1 MSDEHNKPPSR
12 KEFDDLNNEL
22 AGAGHAKAARFFGG
36 NGRPRSDREKARKR
50 GIERILSEL
59 ELLMLDPAYQAAFQA
74 ANDAIDGAQAV
85 LDAAL
90 LENARHIADLE
101 DRAVKLDD
109 GRAVFI
115 RPDGKGE
122 TADGE
127 IIPIEIMLTLDI
139 PPDAPTI
146 EEYRAARAR
155 QRRLAEHGEDIDKA
169 REEVNDPDNPASKE
183 RLDDITKEM
192 EDIQREIENRPSI
205 TASFNPVAASD
216 EADLPLDLGTAP
228 ILGR

>member
-1 MSDEHNKPPSR
+1 MSDDHNKPPSR
-12 KEFDDLNNEL
+12 IDFDDLNNEL
-22 AGAGHAKAARFFGG
+22 AGAGHAKAARFFDE

-50 GIERILSEL
+50 GIKRILSEL

-74 ANDAIDGAQAV
+74 ANDAIDGAQAA

-90 LENARHIADLE
+90 LENARYIADLE

-115 RPDGKGE
+115 RPDGRGE
-122 TADGE
+122 TANGE

-169 REEVNDPDNPASKE
+169 REEVSDPDNPASKE
-183 RLDDITKEM
+183 RLDDIRKEM
-192 EDIQREIENRPSI
+192 EEIECQVNGTPTLRS
-205 TASFNPVAASD
+205 SFNASPGPD
-216 EADLPLDLGTAP
+216 EIRANLDLTAAP
-228 ILGR
+228 TLKV